1 MDFIDYYQILGVPKT
16 ASDDEI
22 KKAYRKLARKMHP
35 DLNPNDPEANKRF
48 QQLNEANEVL
58 SDPEKRKKYDQYGK
72 DWQHAEQ
79 FEQYRDSARQQQR
92 SSGRTYASGD
102 DGGNYSFSGDFEG
115 TDFSEFF
122 ASMFGTEPGAGFG
135 GGGRREA
142 RFRGAD
148 YEAELR
154 LNLRDAYTTHKQQLT
169 VNGQTIGITIYA
181 GVENGQKIKLSGY
194 GAAGVNGGPNGD
206 LYITF
211 VVEDDPRYKRQGDD
225 LYVTEYIDLLTAL
238 LGGERIVETLSGAVK
253 VPVKEGTQ
261 PGTKVRL
268 RGKGFPVYRQDS
280 QFGDLYVQW
289 QVQLPTNLTDEQ
301 KAQLRQALSR

>member
-1 MDFIDYYQILGVPKT
+1 MDFIDYYQVLGVPKT
-16 ASDDEI
+16 ASDDDI
-22 KKAYRKLARKMHP
+22 RKAYRKLARKMHP
-35 DLNPNDPEANKRF
+35 DLNPNDPEANKKF

-58 SDPEKRKKYDQYGK
+58 SDPDKRKKYDQYGK
-72 DWQHAEQ
+72 DWQQAEQ
-79 FEQYRDSARQQQR
+79 FEQYRESARRQQGQR
-92 SSGRTYASGD
+92 TQAGGFAG
-102 DGGNYSFSGDFEG
+102 DGGPYTFSGDFEG

-135 GGGRREA
+135 GGRREA

-154 LNLRDAYTTHKQQLT
+154 LSLRDAYTTHKQQLS
-169 VNGQTIGITIYA
+169 VNGQTIGITVYA
-181 GVENGQKIKLSGY
+181 GVENGQKIKLTGY
-194 GAAGVNGGPNGD
+194 GAPGVNGGPNGD
-206 LYITF
+206 LYLTF
-211 VVEDDPRYKRQGDD
+211 VVEDDPRYKRQGAD
-225 LYVTEYIDLLTAL
+225 LYVTEEIDLLTAL

-268 RGKGFPVYRQDS
+268 RGKGFPVYRQDG

-289 QVQLPTNLTDEQ
+289 QVKLPTDLTDEQ
-301 KAQLRQALSR
+301 KNQLRNALTR